1 MKALKL
7 FQHYSILIRPQRVL
21 WEMGRISPLNILKAL
36 SKWSSKHY
44 CRHGDLGHKRGLLP
58 CPSHTHRFVAEQD
71 QNSDL
76 ALSALSSIHTFP
88 YIPPPPPPE
97 PRTLLSFTIVPLD
110 NHRGS
115 TPQESL
121 LRFFQYPA
129 SLLME
134 PSPIKN

>member
-44 CRHGDLGHKRGLLP
+44 CRHGDWATKGDCCLAQVTHTDSWQSRTRTPILLCLHYP
-58 CPSHTHRFVAEQD
+58 
-71 QNSDL
+71 
-76 ALSALSSIHTFP
+76 P
-88 YIPPPPPPE
+88 YIPFHIYPPPPPE